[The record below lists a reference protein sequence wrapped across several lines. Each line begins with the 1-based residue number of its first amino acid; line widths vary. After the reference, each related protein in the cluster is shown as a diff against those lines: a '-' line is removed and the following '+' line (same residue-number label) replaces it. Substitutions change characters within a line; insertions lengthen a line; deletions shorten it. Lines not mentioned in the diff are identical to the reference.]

1 MSEWYP
7 YEEGA
12 TIGMRG
18 TEGGAIL
25 IDEEHPVGARITL
38 ERDCLRA
45 PYAITTLIYNWT
57 MHTRFIAD
65 EPTAFHE
72 YNAMKA
78 SLETDILPQV
88 PVTEAD
94 DDYAADY
101 EQLTAAFDQFI
112 ARYA

>member
-1 MSEWYP
+1 MSDWYP

-12 TIGMRG
+12 TLGIRG
-18 TEGGAIL
+18 TEGGTIL
-25 IDEEHPVGARITL
+25 TDEEHPIGARITL
-38 ERDCLRA
+38 ERDCRRA

-57 MHTRFIAD
+57 VHTRFIAD

-72 YNAMKA
+72 YQAMKA
-78 SLETDILPQV
+78 TLQSDVLPQI

-101 EQLTAAFDQFI
+101 DAIGDLLVEFAE
-112 ARYA
+112 RYP